1 VSARGLFVTGT
12 DTGAGKTVVACALVR
27 GLVATGARVAVMKP
41 IASGSLPTPQG
52 LRNED
57 ALALQQAAN
66 IALPYESINPYCF
79 EPPVSPHIAA
89 DEAGITID
97 VGTIVQKYR
106 LMAAL
111 ADWVVVEGAGGWL
124 APVNGT
130 QAMADLCVALGVP
143 ALMVVG
149 VRLGCLNHARLTRQ
163 AILARGVPLAGWV
176 ASIVDGSMLRLE
188 ENLATLAQ
196 VLGEPALAVV
206 PHLGAH
212 GAPAVLTAA
221 AQLLQRPR

>member
-1 VSARGLFVTGT
+1 VSARGVFVTGT

-27 GLVATGARVAVMKP
+27 GLVAGGARVAVMKP
-41 IASGSLPTPQG
+41 IASGSTRTAQG

-57 ALALQQAAN
+57 ALALQAAAN

-89 DEAGITID
+89 DDAGIGID
-97 VGTIVQKYR
+97 IGTIVQKYR
-106 LMAAL
+106 LTAAL

-124 APVNGT
+124 APVNRT
-130 QAMADLCVALGVP
+130 QGMADLCAALGVP

-149 VRLGCLNHARLTRQ
+149 VRLGCLNHACLTRE

-176 ASIVDGSMLRLE
+176 ASIVDGSMLRLA
-188 ENLATLAQ
+188 ENLATLEQ
-196 VLGEPALAVV
+196 LLEEPALAVL
-206 PHLGAH
+206 PHLGADS
-212 GAPAVLTAA
+212 APAVLTAA
-221 AQLLQRPR
+221 AQLLQQPR